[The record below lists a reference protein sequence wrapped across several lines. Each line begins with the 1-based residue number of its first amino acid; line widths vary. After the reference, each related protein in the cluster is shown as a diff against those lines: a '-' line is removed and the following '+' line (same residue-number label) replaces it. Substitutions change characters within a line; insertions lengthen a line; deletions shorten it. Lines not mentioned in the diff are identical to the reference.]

1 MSLSCLYS
9 GHFNNTF
16 LIGLFRTSSARCT
29 TRFLTGDVEG
39 DDGSG
44 NGRDETRV
52 GQAVLGEWNAAFPL
66 ISDCCGI
73 RNCHWLVSGTGGSPS

>member
-52 GQAVLGEWNAAFPL
+52 GQAVPGSGMLRFRLFL
-66 ISDCCGI
+66 IAVESEI
-73 RNCHWLVSGTGGSPS
+73 ATG